1 MTLQE
6 LVLENVD
13 FTEYYKLEFEGW
25 DGNHNTN
32 VICPFHDEK
41 KASFSVNIN
50 GTGGCVCHGCGTKIG
65 SIIHFEKLKYKLP
78 DDESAASS
86 IYSKGFRPVLASPG
100 KSEQHLS
107 SYKIALEGTP
117 PTKKKIL
124 EDIQITEQTIQ
135 RFQLG
140 WDSGLRRVSIPIFD
154 SFNQLLN
161 IRLYRLPSMR
171 EDEKFPKLLNT
182 EGYGSP
188 AELFPKQ
195 HLFSLCRG
203 KHRPSIVYWFT
214 GERDTLL
221 AWDRGIPS
229 FCYTSG
235 ENVCKQEWGEELK
248 TLGISVGIVSDNDKA
263 GQDGANKR
271 KSMLQS
277 QGVSCF
283 IVQFKNDGIKDF
295 SDFIKEGNT
304 VKDFLKLGHFKN
316 GTKPTP
322 TEEKEIPIPEGES
335 IRIGKIQD
343 PSQNAHKGEYTV
355 ADIGRNPELLNYPVQ
370 VKAIVSGKMDRT
382 YSIPQVIKI
391 GEQLYNIPISRE
403 MLLLVREN
411 DDQINKLIHK
421 WLTTKAP
428 IKVIK
433 HITVTEVEIIP
444 MIQPGIDTLYVNQR
458 CYYFGDYLECNKPY
472 MMQLIPTTDMRTQE
486 TIAMI
491 TEIKPISN
499 ILDKYTFDE
508 KSCEVLRNE
517 FSIGDANSFDCL
529 KKLAHSISI
538 NWSHIFNRD
547 DLHICALLTWLSPLQ
562 FEFPCEGIQRGW
574 LNTLVL
580 GDTETGK
587 SLVCKHIT
595 NLFHCGVFINAE
607 SCSYV
612 GLVGGAVKSSSGMF
626 ILRWGKIPLY
636 NRQLVVVEELSGL
649 SVEEISYMSEIRSA
663 GIARYDK
670 AGLTGETSAKTRL
683 ICLSN
688 VRGRGKSLGDY
699 NTGVQAAQELVGQ
712 NEDLARFDLILTA
725 TDDEVDGRIINQDQ
739 TTKEKESF
747 SSVELT
753 AFKELAMFAWSLK
766 PDQID
771 FTTSAYRACLQQTL
785 KMAGEYH
792 SSLPVFKSGS
802 GRLKLARIALSIA
815 CIQFSWDSERGKL
828 LVTDKHVEA
837 AAKLLNHLFQK
848 PSFGYARYSKIQY
861 GLERVLDEDKVI
873 QRMQEVFKDKEEQ
886 FCRYIAN
893 CLSFT
898 KFELSEALGVHFMF
912 AERMIS
918 QMFLSNL
925 LKKGDQRGEWIL
937 SRAGRKWFEKI
948 SAQYSKI

>member
-6 LVLENVD
+6 HVLQNVD
-13 FTEYYKLEFEGW
+13 FTEYYKQEFEGW

-50 GTGGCVCHGCGTKIG
+50 DKGGCYCQACGLKIG
-65 SIIHFEKLKYKLP
+65 SIIHFEKLRYTIE
-78 DDESAASS
+78 DDETAASS
-86 IYSKGFRPVLASPG
+86 IYSKYIRPVLAYP
-100 KSEQHLS
+100 KDTETFLS
-107 SYKIALEGTP
+107 SFETALHGTP
-117 PTKKKIL
+117 PTKKKIIT
-124 EDIQITEQTIQ
+124 DVQITEQTIE
-135 RFQLG
+135 RFNLG

-154 SFNQLLN
+154 VYNQLLN

-171 EDEKFPKLLNT
+171 EDESFPKLLNT

-195 HLFSLCRG
+195 HLLSLCRG
-203 KHRPSIVYWFT
+203 KHRPSVIYWFT

-229 FCYTSG
+229 FCYTTG
-235 ENVCKQEWGEELK
+235 ENVCKPEWAEQIKEMGVE
-248 TLGISVGIVSDNDKA
+248 IRIVADNDKA
-263 GQDGANKR
+263 GIDGARKR
-271 KSMLQS
+271 LALLHR
-277 QGVSCF
+277 QG
-283 IVQFKNDGIKDF
+283 IRAEIIEIPTKTPHGNNKDF
-295 SDFIKEGNT
+295 SDYIQHNGSTRE
-304 VKDFLKLGHFKN
+304 FLKLGHNKN
-316 GTKPTP
+316 GSTPPEETKSETQGIHKIKDPQ
-322 TEEKEIPIPEGES
+322 ENKHGGEF
-335 IRIGKIQD
+335 
-343 PSQNAHKGEYTV
+343 TV
-355 ADIGRNPELLNYPVQ
+355 AEIGRNPNLLNIPIS

-382 YSIPQVIKI
+382 YSVPCEIEI
-391 GEQLYNIPISRE
+391 GGTQYKIPISRE

-411 DDQINKLIHK
+411 DDQIIKLIQR
-421 WLTTKAP
+421 WLGSKSP
-428 IKVIK
+428 LKVLK
-433 HITVTEVEIIP
+433 HITVTEIEIIP

-486 TIAMI
+486 TIAMV
-491 TEIKPISN
+491 TDVKPISN
-499 ILDKYTFDE
+499 ILDKYTFGDE
-508 KSCEVLRNE
+508 SCRILEEE
-517 FSIGDANSFDCL
+517 FNVGSEDVYNSL
-529 KKLAHSISI
+529 KTLARSISN

-574 LNTLVL
+574 LNTLIL

-587 SLVCKHIT
+587 SRVCQKLT
-595 NLFHCGVFINAE
+595 NLFSCGVFINAE

-649 SVEEISYMSEIRSA
+649 TTEEISYMSEIRSA

-688 VRGRGKSLGDY
+688 VRGLGKSLADY
-699 NTGVQAAQELVGQ
+699 NTGVQAAQGLVGH

-725 TDDEVDGRIINQDQ
+725 TDDEVEGKIINQDQ
-739 TTKEKESF
+739 TTKERESF

-785 KMAGEYH
+785 KMTGEYH

-815 CIQFSWDSERGKL
+815 CIQFSWDHEKKKL
-828 LVTDKHVEA
+828 LVLDKHVEA
-837 AAKLLNHLFQK
+837 AAKILKHLYDK
-848 PSFGYARYSKIQY
+848 PSFGYSRFSKIQY
-861 GLERVLDEDKVI
+861 GLERVLQEDVVHKRI
-873 QRMQEVFKDKEEQ
+873 LEIFKNKEQE
-886 FCRYIAN
+886 FCRYISNA
-893 CLSFT
+893 LSFS
-898 KFELSEALGVHFMF
+898 KFELSEAMGVHNMF

-925 LKKGDQRGEWIL
+925 LKKGEMRGEWIL
-937 SRAGRKWFEKI
+937 SRAGRKWFEKATAI
-948 SAQYSKI
+948 YELHKV